1 MGRIALSMVSGFR
14 ASTFV
19 ELFIGRLRFNTFP
32 LFFCFYQQDVA
43 SYEMN
48 DNEDNDSVIPQRRG
62 QVSQEQ
68 EDLVV
73 KG

>member
-1 MGRIALSMVSGFR
+1 MVFGFH

-19 ELFIGRLRFNTFP
+19 ELDICKLRFNTFS
-32 LFFCFYQQDVA
+32 LFLCFYQQDVA
-43 SYEMN
+43 SYETN
-48 DNEDNDSVIPQRRG
+48 DNDDNDSVIPQRRG

-73 KG
+73 KGKAF